1 MTIDFNLGSYV
12 MQCVLDDP
20 DQTVITVEYLKK
32 TGQNYF
38 PSLKRGG
45 ITNEKLLLKLRTVK
59 TKYYKKT
66 PSKKDLNRLI

>member
-32 TGQNYF
+32 RD
-38 PSLKRGG
+38 K
-45 ITNEKLLLKLRTVK
+45 ITFHL
-59 TKYYKKT
+59 
-66 PSKKDLNRLI
+66 